1 MLFIRIRWPWLVVT
15 TSSAHDIINLVSGQ
29 EASKT
34 IGAPVDVDVNAVIG
48 CHVCCQLCTSRGM
61 QCRSVQTV
69 VCRHPV
75 WTLRVQ
81 KCQQVRHPTCSD
93 QSLNRGT
100 EFEHKRILGHITTV
114 FAHNN
119 TVLHK
124 MNKYAQNHTHL
135 RKTIEF
141 QQTVQLPTHF
151 LKGSYS
157 TEECYIWGS
166 ESIPLM
172 DCTHRR
178 LCRHSLRWWT
188 CGRGRWSC
196 R

>member
-1 MLFIRIRWPWLVVT
+1 MACGNHKQRTWHHKPGKWTRSIQDHWSTCGRGCQCSHCR
-15 TSSAHDIINLVSGQ
+15 
-29 EASKT
+29 
-34 IGAPVDVDVNAVIG
+34 

-124 MNKYAQNHTHL
+124 IDKSAHNHIHL
-135 RKTIEF
+135 RKTTEF

-172 DCTHRR
+172 DCTHQR